1 MSIFIG
7 LNVGNYLSDV
17 DNQTEALRNLGINRL
32 DLDHIRGVQA
42 EGLTTEMFHNLADL
56 DVDQEKNNFAN
67 YLSSLS
73 IVGSLNK
80 IGTVNQLTD
89 FNLRLNHQLRAGA
102 IKYNYTDYSGGG
114 APTIKSADIS
124 TSRVSSWSQVL
135 DGPVVNGQPTYGP
148 IFYGADTI
156 IKGANSESI
165 IELENIEFTG
175 ELTEKRFEAEVPT
188 HRVTVNV
195 NGTNRDFFTMR
206 NIPFRFEG
214 AFNKAKIRMKTTSQD
229 VNGNAG
235 TFVRPTIL
243 YINTSVPEGSLGREI
258 PITAGSTSGTF
269 SYNPGTPATADV
281 FIDIYNDPNKVL
293 ELDFWSE
300 GDYRTQKTLRINEFP
315 NVEMRQL
322 QFIDISNQ
330 DFGELPNFF
339 KISGGELPGHTSGK
353 LKKIYANANPLSRS
367 GVSANQQLN
376 DYVPSSVTHLQLSAS
391 FSDAVLIDIR
401 QLKASGTGIPEPSSL
416 VHFDFDANYHQLD
429 LTRRMITGTSN
440 DVMPYVNGNT
450 IKNYYCQRHSFD
462 YVNYEVTHNSF
473 TDSATGKIQHQPNN
487 LSVLHLYGNNLRGQ
501 TSPNGAMVANT
512 VQIPDTLTYLH
523 LGTNRTKVVNVSNKE
538 LLETYVHYYNYGS
551 ANPSGGINGYFQ
563 GCNSLT
569 KLDFRVSHVSATV
582 STLFRGLPNLEYIDF
597 YDTRL
602 TGRMT
607 AGSFNG
613 TPKLDY
619 VRFTNCNFSSDP
631 GPNNFFGNDYQSAVA
646 EAPPGGIGSSYAGG
660 YYAGT
665 MASDIIGEQYHLVVA
680 PKQYEFFLSR
690 FTGAGPGNQ
699 GSTNTHLG
707 YSNTSSEYNG
717 NAEYEAAAAVEA
729 LTIGEYDDWYIPAR
743 DELELMYRTLKPTTN
758 ANDTTS
764 PFPNLKST
772 SPGSFTGSY
781 TSSVPGRTS
790 SSAFVG
796 SQKFN
801 STTNHGSSASETEY
815 MPDPN
820 FTLGSA
826 VSWTNVNSL
835 TGTLTLSN
843 VGNKLIGQLGNRAE
857 SGVEMLLQTNGQNLP
872 VGNYEVK
879 VNISEVTMSETQTG
893 DLFTGEKYKI
903 LNLGVAPSFS
913 PTYSN
918 FNKGN
923 NRIAISGHPFVN
935 GTKVRFLHASGVTGG
950 FAQLTSASSYYVI
963 SATSA
968 SIKLSSTL
976 GGGEIAIADQVED
989 HQLTVTGGNGSE
1001 YTFGAG
1007 SDRDGAI
1014 SSTNPDL
1021 TIYAGD
1027 TLELT
1032 NTTGGHPLKYTN
1044 GGGSTIASE
1053 SGGVISYTFSTPGTY
1068 YYQCTVVGHESM
1080 QGEITVSARAGNFT
1094 IVADQD
1100 ANWTAIG
1107 APASPQQGDEFDALD
1122 AGGIVYGGI
1131 VQPVG
1136 TGGTTIND
1144 GLIVS
1149 VDDYTGGADFPTA
1162 APLAKESQVVT
1173 SSSTTLTLRFPVKT
1187 AGRFSLYLLS
1197 GNVDFKINSINV
1209 RNQTGIYWSSTEGSN
1224 TVTIDGVQKATGMA
1238 QSFLTGQQIEAS
1250 KSSIYNVRPVRKVPV
1265 ASSSSSEKQGTSS
1278 VFEPCGGSLREFYL
1292 KGRGKNVSSGFN
1304 IRGKMPN
1311 TSFLTNIE
1319 EFTLIDAQI
1328 TGVAPNFDGST
1339 KLRLLRMGN
1348 NNMSGTFTITN
1359 NNVEQIEFQNN
1370 EFTGASVIRAINAWE
1385 LNLSENNIAGA
1396 MPDLSESRKL
1406 SNINFQNNSIS
1417 DYQIGSIAGNVSL
1430 NKLNLV
1436 GNNLSFDGAKRLF
1449 EDLVANWT
1457 ANPRGGVT
1465 VSLGSN
1471 PRVTERSIKKD
1482 AKTQDNLNLLRN
1494 KGWTISMNA

>member
-17 DNQTEALRNLGINRL
+17 DNQTQALRNLGINRL

-42 EGLTTEMFHNLADL
+42 EGLTTEMFHNLSDL
-56 DVDQEKNNFAN
+56 DIDQEKQNFAN
-67 YLSSLS
+67 YMSSLS
-73 IVGSLNK
+73 IISSLNK

-135 DGPVVNGQPTYGP
+135 DGPVINDEPTLGP

-214 AFNKAKIRMKTTSQD
+214 AFNKAKIRMKTTRND
-229 VNGNAG
+229 VNGVAG

-243 YINTSVPEGSLGREI
+243 FINTSVPEGSLGREI
-258 PITAGSTSGTF
+258 PITAGSSTGTF

-281 FIDIYNDPNKVL
+281 YIDIYNDPNKVL
-293 ELDFWSE
+293 ELDFWSQA
-300 GDYRTQKTLRINEFP
+300 DYRTQKTLRINEFP

-322 QFIDISNQ
+322 QLIDISNQ

-339 KISGGELPGHTSGK
+339 KISGGELSSHTSGN
-353 LKKIYANANPLSRS
+353 LKKIYANANPLSRT

-376 DYVPSSVTHLQLSAS
+376 DYVPSSVTHLQIQAT
-391 FSDAVLIDIR
+391 FSDSVPIDIR
-401 QLKASGTGIPEPSSL
+401 QLKASGTGLPEPSSL
-416 VHFDFDANYHQLD
+416 TYLDFDGHYHELD
-429 LTRRMITGTSN
+429 ITRRMITGSANNVT
-440 DVMPYVNGNT
+440 PYVNGDN
-450 IKNYYCQRHSFD
+450 IRSYYCQRHGFD
-462 YVNYEVTHNSF
+462 FLNYEVTHNTS
-473 TDSATGKIQHQPNN
+473 DGQPNN

-501 TSPNGAMVANT
+501 TSANGAQVANT
-512 VQIPDTLTYLH
+512 VQVPDTITYLH

-538 LLETYVHYYNYGS
+538 QLGTYVHYYNYGS

-563 GCNSLT
+563 GCTSLT
-569 KLDFRVSHVSATV
+569 KLDFRVSHVSAPI

-607 AGSFNG
+607 PGTFTG
-613 TPKLDY
+613 TPKLDWA
-619 VRFTNCNFSSDP
+619 RFTNCNFSSDP
-631 GPNNFFGNDYQSAVA
+631 GANNFFGNDFQAAVA
-646 EAPPGGIGSSYAGG
+646 EAPPGGIGSSYGGG

-665 MASDIIGEQYHLVVA
+665 MASDVIGEQYHLVVA

-690 FTGAGPGNQ
+690 FTGAGAGNQ

-707 YSNTSSEYNG
+707 YSNTSSEHNG

-729 LTIGEYDDWYIPAR
+729 LTVGEYDDWYIPAR

-758 ANDTTS
+758 ANDTSS
-764 PFPNLKST
+764 PLPNLKST

-790 SSAFVG
+790 SSTFVG

-801 STTNHGSSASETEY
+801 STTNHGSTDTETEY

-820 FTLGSA
+820 FTSGST
-826 VSWTNVNSL
+826 VSWSDAGNL
-835 TGTLTLSN
+835 PGTLTLSN
-843 VGNKLIGQLGNRAE
+843 VGNKLIGKLGNRAE
-857 SGVEMLLQTNGQNLP
+857 SGVEMLLKTNGQNLP
-872 VGNYEVK
+872 IGNYEVK
-879 VNISEVTMSETQTG
+879 VNISEVTQSETQTG
-893 DLFTGEKYKI
+893 DLHVGETYKI
-903 LNLGVAPSFS
+903 LNLGIAPSFS

-923 NRIAISGHPFVN
+923 NRITISGHPFVN
-935 GTKVRFLHASGVTGG
+935 GTKIRFLHASGVTGG
-950 FAQLTSASSYYVI
+950 FSQLTSGSSYYVI
-963 SATSA
+963 SATAA

-976 GGGEIAIADQVED
+976 GGGEITIADQLEG

-1007 SDRDGAI
+1007 SDRNGAI
-1014 SSTNPDL
+1014 TSTNPDL

-1032 NTTGGHPLKYTN
+1032 NTSGGHPLKYTN
-1044 GGGSTIASE
+1044 SGGTTIATE

-1068 YYQCTVVGHESM
+1068 YYQCTVPGHQSM

-1094 IVADQD
+1094 IVADQN
-1100 ANWTAIG
+1100 ANWGAIG
-1107 APASPQQGDEFDALD
+1107 ASATPQPGDQFDASD
-1122 AGGIVYGGI
+1122 AGTVVYGGV
-1131 VQPVG
+1131 VQPVPDQSSDLL
-1136 TGGTTIND
+1136 T
-1144 GLIVS
+1144 VA
-1149 VDDYTGGADFPTA
+1149 VDDYTGPGDYPTTNL
-1162 APLAKESQVVT
+1162 LAKETQGLT
-1173 SSSTTLTLRFPVKT
+1173 TSSTTLTLRFPVHT

-1224 TVTIDGVQKATGMA
+1224 TALVDGVAKATGMA

-1250 KSSIYNVRPVRKVPV
+1250 KSSIYNVRPVRRVPV
-1265 ASSSSSEKQGTSS
+1265 ASATSSEKQGTSN
-1278 VFEPCGGSLREFYL
+1278 VFEPCGGALRIFYMS
-1292 KGRGKNVSSGFN
+1292 GRGKNVSSGFN

-1339 KLRLLRMGN
+1339 KLKLLRMGN
-1348 NNMSGTFTITN
+1348 NNMSGTFSLTN
-1359 NNVEQIEFQNN
+1359 NSVQQIQFQNN
-1370 EFTGASVIRAINAWE
+1370 EFTGASFIRAINAWE
-1385 LNLSENNIAGA
+1385 LDLSNNNIAGS
-1396 MPDLSESRKL
+1396 MPDLNESRKL
-1406 SNINFQNNSIS
+1406 SNINFQNNQIT
-1417 DYQIGSIAGNVSL
+1417 DYQIGSVANNIKL

-1436 GNNLSFDGAKRLF
+1436 GNNLSFDGAKRLI
-1449 EDLVANWT
+1449 EDLVANWN
-1457 ANPRGGVT
+1457 ANNRGGVT
-1465 VSLGSN
+1465 ISLGSN
-1471 PRVTERSIKKD
+1471 PRVTARAIKKD
-1482 AKTQDNLNLLRN
+1482 AQTQENLNLLRN
-1494 KGWTISMNA
+1494 KGWTITMNS